1 MIIWTFIIYWS
12 LFAFF
17 FSSKKPRKTRKKHTM
32 QYQKLLT
39 KRWLAKICVSFEKAG
54 KFMWKLSKHLCGVVW
69 PCYSAPS
76 LCRNLLSSFHTIP
89 FHARTLIVRDGPFLF
104 WGGKRERDGRREGR
118 RELGNLSTKF
128 LHTRN
133 CWVKKKNPEKSSNC
147 FLLSIPFFMLCV
159 T

>member
-76 LCRNLLSSFHTIP
+76 LCRDLLSSFHTIP

-104 WGGKRERDGRREGR
+104 WGGKRDGRREGG

-128 LHTRN
+128 LHSRN
-133 CWVKKKNPEKSSNC
+133 CWVKKKTLKNLAIAFYYP
-147 FLLSIPFFMLCV
+147 FLFLCYV
-159 T
+159 